1 MKNEFEYKGIKFY
14 IGGYTPREN
23 EFERGQKY
31 QLFVERFYPG
41 EICEY
46 YPRYISTGAKFETKH
61 AAKNYAIENYFIW
74 F

>member
-23 EFERGQKY
+23 EFERGLKY
-31 QLFVERFYPG
+31 QLFVGDIP
-41 EICEY
+41 
-46 YPRYISTGAKFETKH
+46 TGAKFETKH